1 MVSFW
6 PWKRDASSTASFE
19 KTLSTLSV
27 KIADSQSRLD
37 RLRAS
42 SRRVKVLWTLYLA
55 FAYTVYAIV
64 VLLVVGYASLGALEW
79 TGLAGGPVVIYL
91 VRALT
96 TAYSTFRIES
106 VSARLK
112 EQQDERAKTIQ
123 KLKDATKYDSTL
135 ELLEKYGGGDAGD
148 SPRGKKTKAPGDED
162 NNDGAAAAA
171 SKKKGPPGRTN
182 LPPPPT
188 ANIQRRPLAT
198 SSPPPSASHP
208 EQLSPRP
215 DGVGHQDSLDP
226 TAEFAP
232 NAFAHQPPPHPAADG
247 PSYPAQ
253 QQYAPPPQAEPHWYD
268 RIFDV
273 LLGEDET
280 AARNRIALICR
291 SCRLVNGQAPP
302 GTRSLAELGPWKCMA
317 CGVLNGEVDEG
328 RRIVDEVLDRRAAAP
343 SSPPSASPSAAAAA
357 ASSDSDNGHEE
368 DSTAEAAPP
377 SPHGKSTS
385 SEGAGGEAG
394 SPAAGV
400 KARRKSKRNE

>member
-6 PWKRDASSTASFE
+6 PWKRDSSSTASFE

-64 VLLVVGYASLGALEW
+64 LLLVVGYANLGALEW
-79 TGLAGGPVVIYL
+79 TALAGGPVVIYL

-96 TAYSTFRIES
+96 TAYFTFRIES

-112 EQQDERAKTIQ
+112 EHQEERAKTIQ

-135 ELLEKYGGGDAGD
+135 ELIEKYGGEGG
-148 SPRGKKTKAPGDED
+148 
-162 NNDGAAAAA
+162 
-171 SKKKGPPGRTN
+171 SKKKKGGGPGGQDDKGVAAAGPGGGGAGNKGTTPGRTN

-188 ANIQRRPLAT
+188 ANIQRRPPGP
-198 SSPPPSASHP
+198 SSPSPSHP
-208 EQLSPRP
+208 EQQHSPSRP
-215 DGVGHQDSLDP
+215 VGSADDALDP

-232 NAFAHQPPPHPAADG
+232 NAFAHQQQPFTAADG
-247 PSYPAQ
+247 PSSSTSTYPPQ
-253 QQYAPPPQAEPHWYD
+253 QQQQQYAYAPPPQASEPHWYD

-291 SCRLVNGQAPP
+291 ACRLVNGQAPP

-317 CGVLNGEVDEG
+317 CGALNGEVDEG
-328 RRIVDEVLDRRAAAP
+328 RRIVEEVLDGRAN
-343 SSPPSASPSAAAAA
+343 AA
-357 ASSDSDNGHEE
+357 ASASGDETGDGEDGE
-368 DSTAEAAPP
+368 DSAAEV
-377 SPHGKSTS
+377 
-385 SEGAGGEAG
+385 SEKDAKNTGSETGGG
-394 SPAAGV
+394 GGPAAGV
-400 KARRKSKRNE
+400 RARRKNKK